1 MLKEKLGEELYN
13 QVMEKL
19 GDTKIM
25 VDDGNFIPK
34 SRFDEVNNQ
43 KKELKDQVDNLN
55 KTIESTNKDFEKFKK
70 SAEMTDELKKQL
82 EDYQTK
88 LATAQTDF
96 TVQLKTKEEE
106 WTAKETRLRKLS
118 AVKEKFL
125 VEGAKSN
132 YIDLI
137 LDKVD
142 MDKII
147 EADGKFIGIDDIAKS
162 TKETYADLFNST
174 KVVGTGVS
182 GNTGNTG
189 GKETLEALYKKAM
202 ETRSQ
207 EDIEAYSK
215 AKLEQKE

>member
-25 VDDGNFIPK
+25 VDNGNFVPK

-43 KKELKDQVDNLN
+43 KKELKEQVDNLN

-96 TVQLKTKEEE
+96 STQLKSKEEE

-118 AVKEKFL
+118 AVKENFL
-125 VEGAKSN
+125 VEGAKSS

-147 EADGKFIGIDDIAKS
+147 EADGKFIGIDDIVKS
-162 TKETYADLFNST
+162 AKETYADLFNST

-182 GNTGNTG
+182 GNAGNAG
-189 GKETLEALYKKAM
+189 GKETLEGLYKKAM